1 MKLNFFKTLLLFGI
15 ILCCF
20 GLGFAQ
26 TEIEKNPDPT
36 KKMDLPEGLQET
48 IQKRRIKAEEKEF
61 QELIQS
67 GEEAVKI
74 SDELA
79 KSYEETKKL
88 TTDDQKK
95 LEKLEK
101 IVKKIRNELGA
112 EDDKEKTAED
122 TPSSLSVALNNIKD
136 NTASLLG
143 ELKKRTKYSIS
154 VIAVESSNTIWKLVK
169 FLRINRN

>member
-1 MKLNFFKTLLLFGI
+1 
-15 ILCCF
+15 
-20 GLGFAQ
+20 
-26 TEIEKNPDPT
+26 
-36 KKMDLPEGLQET
+36 MDLPEGLQET

-74 SDELA
+74 SEELA
-79 KSYEETKKL
+79 KSYEETRKI
-88 TTDDQKK
+88 TPEDQKK

-112 EDDKEKTAED
+112 EDDKEKSPED
-122 TPSSLSVALNNIKD
+122 TPSSLSTALNNIKD
-136 NTASLLG
+136 NTVNLLG